1 MIIIILN
8 GEVKRKLIMKK
19 SKFLIKILF
28 VSDTYEKEEVEIGL
42 IYISKY
48 ANYIKKNTGP

>member
-1 MIIIILN
+1 
-8 GEVKRKLIMKK
+8 MKK